1 MNTFQGK
8 VVMITGAAGNLGSA
22 VARAF
27 QQNEAHLVLVDHKEG
42 RLAEMYPEWAE
53 STEHHLA
60 PGVDLTDQAS
70 VRDAVQKALDRL
82 GQIDVLVNTV
92 GGFTM
97 GSAVHETELAT
108 WEQMMNLNAR
118 SVLTSAKAVV
128 PHMLEAGSG
137 KIINIGA
144 RTSLEGK
151 PRMGAYSA
159 AKAAVL
165 SLTESMSAELKS
177 ENINVNCVLPG
188 TIDTPPNRAAM
199 PKANVEKWVTPESLA
214 EVIMFLAS
222 DAARDIHGVA
232 VPVFGK

>member
-1 MNTFQGK
+1 
-8 VVMITGAAGNLGSA
+8 
-22 VARAF
+22 
-27 QQNEAHLVLVDHKEG
+27 
-42 RLAEMYPEWAE
+42 
-53 STEHHLA
+53 
-60 PGVDLTDQAS
+60 
-70 VRDAVQKALDRL
+70 
-82 GQIDVLVNTV
+82 
-92 GGFTM
+92 
-97 GSAVHETELAT
+97 
-108 WEQMMNLNAR
+108 
-118 SVLTSAKAVV
+118 
-128 PHMLEAGSG
+128 MLEAGSG
-137 KIINIGA
+137 RIITIGA

-199 PKANVEKWVTPESLA
+199 PNANVEKWVTPESLA